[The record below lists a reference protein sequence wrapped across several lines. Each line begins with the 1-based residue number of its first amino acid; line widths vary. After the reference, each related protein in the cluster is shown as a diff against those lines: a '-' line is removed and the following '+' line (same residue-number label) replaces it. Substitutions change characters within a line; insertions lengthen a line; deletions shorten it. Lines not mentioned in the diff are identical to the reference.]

1 MQWLNFRCWI
11 MRYTCLLG
19 AALTL
24 SGAAQA
30 QPFPNKPVRIIVPL
44 APGGATDLQARVF
57 AKVLGEQFG
66 QSVIVENRPGAS
78 GLIGAEAVARGN
90 PDGYTLLFTTAA
102 LAINATLSKS
112 NLKFDPVKDL
122 APVMWVSS
130 TPLVLIANPNLAA
143 KTVPEL
149 VELGRKKAGGL
160 NVALTVSGSTSHLAA
175 EMFKQ
180 LAGIN
185 VTSVPYK
192 GGAPAMLALIS
203 GEVDILFAEAVLAL
217 PQIKAG
223 KVRALAVT
231 TPQQSAVFPGL
242 PAINATLPGLVAD
255 NWFAMYAPGGTPRET
270 VVAIN
275 GAVKKALETGA
286 VRALF
291 AQDALTP
298 AGSTPEEL
306 GSHLSREIER
316 YADVIRKGNITAQ

>member
-1 MQWLNFRCWI
+1 MKTLQFLRCAV
-11 MRYTCLLG
+11 LLC
-19 AALTL
+19 ASWAFSTPLL
-24 SGAAQA
+24 A

-44 APGGATDLQARVF
+44 APGGATDIQARVL
-57 AKVLGEQFG
+57 AKVLTEQFG
-66 QSVIVENRPGAS
+66 QSFLVDNRPGAS
-78 GLIGAEAVARGN
+78 GMIGADAVAKST

-102 LAINATLSKS
+102 LAINATLAKS
-112 NLKFDPVKDL
+112 TAKFDPVKDL
-122 APVMWVSS
+122 APVIWVSS
-130 TPLVLIANPNLAA
+130 TPLVLIVNPNLPVKSVAELIELA
-143 KTVPEL
+143 K
-149 VELGRKKAGGL
+149 KKPGGL
-160 NVALTVSGSTSHLAA
+160 NAGLTVSGSTSHLAA

-180 LAGIN
+180 LAGISIAN
-185 VTSVPYK
+185 IPYK

-203 GEVDILFAEAVLAL
+203 GEVDLIFAEALLAL

-231 TPQQSAVFPGL
+231 TATPSSVFPDL
-242 PAINATLPGLVAD
+242 PAMNAMLPGLVAD

-275 GAVKKALETGA
+275 GAVKKALETSS

-316 YADVIRKGNITAQ
+316 YAEVIRKGNITAQ